1 MSQYAPIDHLDQPGD
16 GTWHGDGTDLVVA
29 GWGTLSSG
37 GNTPDKAQHVT
48 VPAVPEC
55 AETGYGNQ
63 YNPATMVCAGETG
76 LAAVCTGCTST
87 GTTAST
93 GPLSSGTTSSHQ
105 RHGM

>member
-1 MSQYAPIDHLDQPGD
+1 M
-16 GTWHGDGTDLVVA
+16 A

-63 YNPATMVCAGETG
+63 YKDPHASPLLLLLLHGKRLDRPAELLELLDRSQVDLEQPRLGVEVEGEWAVPADAGRKAQQLLRDVVC
-76 LAAVCTGCTST
+76 
-87 GTTAST
+87 
-93 GPLSSGTTSSHQ
+93 
-105 RHGM
+105 